1 MKPLPPFSYV
11 VIIKRVSFTHDETKK
26 RRRKP
31 EMISFEPMRKLMKEK
46 GITQYQLLKDGVL
59 LPAYVTRLSCNHN
72 FTLKFI
78 DKLCRELDCQPG
90 DLIEYVASENN
101 TFNQHAN

>member
-1 MKPLPPFSYV
+1 
-11 VIIKRVSFTHDETKK
+11 
-26 RRRKP
+26 
-31 EMISFEPMRKLMKEK
+31 MISFEPMRKFMKEK

-59 LPAYVTRLSCNHN
+59 LPAHVTRLSYNHN

-90 DLIEYVASENN
+90 DLIEYVVSENN
-101 TFNQHAN
+101 TLNQHAN

>member
-1 MKPLPPFSYV
+1 
-11 VIIKRVSFTHDETKK
+11 
-26 RRRKP
+26 
-31 EMISFEPMRKLMKEK
+31 MISFEPMRKLMKEK

-59 LPAYVTRLSCNHN
+59 LPAHVTRMSCKHN

-90 DLIEYVASENN
+90 DLIEYVGDE
-101 TFNQHAN
+101 

>member
-1 MKPLPPFSYV
+1 
-11 VIIKRVSFTHDETKK
+11 
-26 RRRKP
+26 
-31 EMISFEPMRKLMKEK
+31 MISFEPMRKLMKEK

-59 LPAYVTRLSCNHN
+59 LPAHVTRLSY

-90 DLIEYVASENN
+90 DLSV
-101 TFNQHAN
+101 